1 MPPSDEAP
9 QGSARPESG
18 SGLHA
23 ATVTFGRPDPS
34 LRIPQPHAALP
45 AVTAAADPD
54 PLRAALDAVHA
65 AVVTYGEDHPALL
78 AEVWSSCEGRDASPG
93 PGPAC
98 DGA

>member
-1 MPPSDEAP
+1 M
-9 QGSARPESG
+9 
-18 SGLHA
+18 
-23 ATVTFGRPDPS
+23 
-34 LRIPQPHAALP
+34 
-45 AVTAAADPD
+45 TAAADPD